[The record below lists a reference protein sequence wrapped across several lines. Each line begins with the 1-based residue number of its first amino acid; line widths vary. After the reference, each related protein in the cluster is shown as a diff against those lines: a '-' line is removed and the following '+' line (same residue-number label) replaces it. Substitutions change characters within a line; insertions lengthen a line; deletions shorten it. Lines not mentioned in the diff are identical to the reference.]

1 MAIYQRI
8 FILLLAGL
16 QCSFVMADTLL
27 IDDFSTNLLFR
38 NQDGLGGPGAFGIP
52 TSALYQGSP
61 DYQINL
67 ADTNTALWQ
76 DSGSGIISTTRKGFA
91 SISSIPDSGGY
102 FIINGGLL
110 SANTDDDTSL
120 SSLQMTYQMPLNTR
134 IDMSDMSYFVIQFE
148 SLDATAQ
155 SHLRVALS
163 VSDSAI
169 IADAVAN
176 PMASFSNQNLVVGSN
191 SFDMRGAITRTIN
204 LSQVS
209 SISISISSNVSGA
222 EFRVDSF
229 SLAPI
234 PEPSPHIALA
244 VVLAGCVLIRRLRR
258 TPSRATTLA

>member
-1 MAIYQRI
+1 VAIYQRI

-38 NQDGLGGPGAFGIP
+38 NQNGSGGQGVFGTVVSEYLGD
-52 TSALYQGSP
+52 P

-67 ADTNTALWQ
+67 GETNTALWQ

-91 SISSIPDSGGY
+91 SISSKPGSGAY
-102 FIINGGLL
+102 FSISGGLL
-110 SANTDDDTSL
+110 STNTDDDTIL
-120 SSLQMTYQMPLNTR
+120 SSLQMTYQMPSNTK
-134 IDMSDMSYFVIQFE
+134 IDMSDWSYFVIQFE

-176 PMASFSNQNLVVGSN
+176 PMATFSNQNLVVGKN
-191 SFDMRGAITRTIN
+191 AFDMRAATMRLGNIK
-204 LSQVS
+204 QVS
-209 SISISISSNVSGA
+209 SLSISISSDLPGA
-222 EFRVDSF
+222 EFRIDSF

-234 PEPSPHIALA
+234 PEPSPYIALG
-244 VVLAGCVLIRRLRR
+244 VVLAGCVLIRRLR
-258 TPSRATTLA
+258 